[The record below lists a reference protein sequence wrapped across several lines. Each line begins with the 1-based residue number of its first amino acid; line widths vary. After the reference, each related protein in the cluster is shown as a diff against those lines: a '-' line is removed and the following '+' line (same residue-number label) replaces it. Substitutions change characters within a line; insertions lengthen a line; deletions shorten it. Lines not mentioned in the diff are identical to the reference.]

1 MECFQMKQAI
11 QIGAGNIGRGFM
23 GALLEQAGWHVTFA
37 DVVESIISEINT
49 KKCYTVHVQDRECA
63 EIVIRNIDGVLSNSP
78 EFLDRIAQ
86 CDLITTA
93 VGPRVLPIIAKTIAA
108 GLQAR
113 RAAGN
118 TSPMNII
125 CCENGLRTTTR
136 LKNEVV
142 THLGQED
149 LDFIEQYVG
158 FADCAVDRI
167 CPKPSFESP
176 IDAAVESY
184 SEWDVERSAWKG
196 ELADVPGL
204 TYVDDLLAYLER
216 KLFTLNSGHAIC
228 AYLGS
233 LKGYTTIRDSINDP
247 AIGDIVYKAIW
258 ESGEGLIREFHF
270 DADAHHA
277 YIDRIFRRYQNPY
290 LEDETIRVGR
300 EPIRKLDPAD
310 RLIKPLLTAYS
321 YGLPV
326 DHLLF
331 GAAAALRF
339 DCPKDAQSVELQTK
353 IRTDGAESALALY
366 TGLTPDH
373 PLFGRILDIYRAL
386 AVAAKA

>member
-1 MECFQMKQAI
+1 MKQAI

-49 KKCYTVHVQDRECA
+49 RKQYTVHVQDRECA
-63 EIVIRNIDGVLSNSP
+63 EITIKNIDGVFSNRP
-78 EFLDRIAQ
+78 EFLERVAQ

-93 VGPRVLPIIAKTIAA
+93 VGPRVLPVIAKSIAE
-108 GLQAR
+108 GIR
-113 RAAGN
+113 TRKAAGN
-118 TSPMNII
+118 TAPMNVI

-136 LKNEVV
+136 LKNEVI
-142 THLGQED
+142 THLDEEEIKFVD
-149 LDFIEQYVG
+149 KYVG

-167 CPKPSFESP
+167 CPTPSFDNP
-176 IDAAVESY
+176 LDAAVESY
-184 SEWDVERSAWKG
+184 FEWDVERSAWKG
-196 ELADVPGL
+196 ELPEIPGM
-204 TYVDDLLAYLER
+204 TFVDDLLAYLER

-228 AYLGS
+228 AYLGN
-233 LKGYTTIRDSINDP
+233 LKGYSTIRESISDP
-247 AIGDIVYKAIW
+247 VIADIVYKAIC
-258 ESGEGLIREFHF
+258 ESGEGLIREFSF

-277 YIDRIFRRYQNPY
+277 YIDRIFGRYQNPY

-326 DHLLF
+326 DHLIF
-331 GAAAALRF
+331 GAAAALYF
-339 DCPKDAQSVELQTK
+339 DCSGDSQSVEMMK
-353 IRTDGAESALALY
+353 MIRSDGVEKTLEAY
-366 TGLTPDH
+366 TGLRPDH
-373 PLFGRILDIYRAL
+373 PLFGRILDTYRAL
-386 AVAAKA
+386 AVAVKQ

>member
-1 MECFQMKQAI
+1 MKQAI

-37 DVVESIISEINT
+37 DVVESIIAEINT
-49 KKCYTVHVQDRECA
+49 KKQYTVHVQDRECA
-63 EIVIRNIDGVLSNSP
+63 EITIRNIDGVLSNGP
-78 EFLDRIAQ
+78 ELPERIAQ

-93 VGPRVLPIIAKTIAA
+93 VGPRVLPIIAKSIAA
-108 GLQAR
+108 GIQAR
-113 RAAGN
+113 KAAGN
-118 TSPMNII
+118 TSPMNVI

-142 THLGQED
+142 THLNAEEI
-149 LDFIEQYVG
+149 DFIEKYVG

-167 CPKPSFESP
+167 CPKPSFENP
-176 IDAAVESY
+176 LDAAVESY

-196 ELADVPGL
+196 ELADIPGM
-204 TYVDDLLAYLER
+204 TYVDNLLAYLER

-233 LKGYTTIRDSINDP
+233 LKGYTTIRDSISDP
-247 AIGDIVYKAIW
+247 AIGDIVYKAIY
-258 ESGEGLIREFHF
+258 ESGEGLIREFGF

-277 YIDRIFRRYQNPY
+277 YIDRIFSRYQNPY

-310 RLIKPLLTAYS
+310 RLIKPLMTAYS

-326 DHLLF
+326 DHLIF
-331 GAAAALRF
+331 GAAAALHF
-339 DCPKDAQSVELQTK
+339 NCPDDAQSVEMLKKVQ
-353 IRTDGAESALALY
+353 AEGVEKALETY

-373 PLFGRILDIYRAL
+373 PLFGRILDVYRAL
-386 AVAAKA
+386 AVAAKK

>member
-1 MECFQMKQAI
+1 MKQAI

-142 THLGQED
+142 THLGEED
-149 LDFIEQYVG
+149 LAFIDQYVG

-196 ELADVPGL
+196 ELADIPGL

-247 AIGDIVYKAIW
+247 AIGDIVYKAIY

-290 LEDETIRVGR
+290 LEDETVRVGR

-310 RLIKPLLTAYS
+310 RLIKPLMTAYS

-326 DHLLF
+326 DHLIF
-331 GAAAALRF
+331 GAAAALHY
-339 DCPKDAQSVELQTK
+339 DCPDDAQSVELQKK
-353 IRTDGAESALALY
+353 IREEGVEAALTTY
-366 TGLTPDH
+366 TGLQPDH
-373 PLFGRILDIYRAL
+373 PLFGRILDVYRAL

>member
-1 MECFQMKQAI
+1 MKQAI

-49 KKCYTVHVQDRECA
+49 KKQYTVHVLDRECA
-63 EIVIRNIDGVLSNSP
+63 EIMIRNIDGVLSNSP
-78 EFLDRIAQ
+78 EFLERIAR

-93 VGPRVLPIIAKTIAA
+93 VGPRVLPVIAKSIAA
-108 GLQAR
+108 GIRAR
-113 RAAGN
+113 KEAGN
-118 TSPMNII
+118 TAPMNVI

-142 THLGQED
+142 THLNAEEIG
-149 LDFIEQYVG
+149 FIDKYVG

-167 CPKPSFESP
+167 CPKPAFDDP
-176 IDAAVESY
+176 LDAAVESY

-196 ELADVPGL
+196 ELPEIPGM
-204 TYVDDLLAYLER
+204 TFVDDLLAYLER

-228 AYLGS
+228 AYLGN
-233 LKGYTTIRDSINDP
+233 LKGYTTIRESISDP
-247 AIGDIVYKAIW
+247 AIGDIVYKAIC
-258 ESGEGLIREFHF
+258 ESGEGLIREFSF

-277 YIDRIFRRYQNPY
+277 YIDRIFSRYQNPY

-300 EPIRKLDPAD
+300 EPIRKLDPSD
-310 RLIKPLLTAYS
+310 RLIKPLMTAYS

-339 DCPKDAQSVELQTK
+339 DCPNDAQSVEMLQK
-353 IRTDGAESALALY
+353 IREDGVESALEAY
-366 TGLTPDH
+366 TGLEPGH
-373 PLFGRILDIYRAL
+373 PLFGRILDIYLAL
-386 AVAAKA
+386 AVAVKQ

>member
-1 MECFQMKQAI
+1 MKQAI

-49 KKCYTVHVQDRECA
+49 KKQYTVHVLDRECS
-63 EIVIRNIDGVLSNSP
+63 EITIRNIDGVLSNSP
-78 EFLDRIAQ
+78 AFLEKITQ

-93 VGPRVLPIIAKTIAA
+93 VGPRVLPIIAKSIAA
-108 GLQAR
+108 GIRAR
-113 RAAGN
+113 KAAGN
-118 TSPMNII
+118 TSAMNVI

-142 THLGQED
+142 THLNAEEI
-149 LDFIEQYVG
+149 DFIDKYVG

-167 CPKPSFESP
+167 CPKPSFENP
-176 IDAAVESY
+176 LDAAVERY

-196 ELADVPGL
+196 ELPEIPGM
-204 TYVDDLLAYLER
+204 TFVDDLLAYLER

-228 AYLGS
+228 AYLGN
-233 LKGYTTIRDSINDP
+233 LKGYTTIRESIDDP
-247 AIGDIVYKAIW
+247 AIGDIVYKAIC
-258 ESGEGLIREFHF
+258 ESGEGLIREFSF
-270 DADAHHA
+270 DANAHHA
-277 YIDRIFRRYQNPY
+277 YIDRIFSRYQNPY

-300 EPIRKLDPAD
+300 EPIRKLDPSD
-310 RLIKPLLTAYS
+310 RLIKPLMTAYS

-326 DHLLF
+326 DHLIF

-339 DCPKDAQSVELQTK
+339 DCPNDAQSVEMFQK
-353 IRTDGAESALALY
+353 IRKDGVESALEAY
-366 TGLTPDH
+366 TGLKPGN
-373 PLFGRILDIYRAL
+373 PLFGRILDVYLAL
-386 AVAAKA
+386 AVAVKQ

>member
-1 MECFQMKQAI
+1 MKQAI

-37 DVVESIISEINT
+37 DVVESIITEINT
-49 KKCYTVHVQDRECA
+49 KKEYTVHIQDRECG
-63 EIVIRNIDGVLSNSP
+63 EITVRNIDGVLSNGP
-78 EFLDRIAQ
+78 ELSERIAR

-93 VGPRVLPIIAKTIAA
+93 VGPNVLPVIAKNIAA
-108 GLQAR
+108 GIQAR
-113 RAAGN
+113 KAAGN
-118 TSPMNII
+118 TVPMNVI

-142 THLGQED
+142 THLNAEEI
-149 LDFIEQYVG
+149 DFIEQYVG

-167 CPKPSFESP
+167 CPKPSFENLL
-176 IDAAVESY
+176 DVAVESY

-196 ELADVPGL
+196 EPADIPGM
-204 TYVDDLLAYLER
+204 TYVDNLLAYLER

-233 LKGYTTIRDSINDP
+233 LKGYATIRESVEDP
-247 AIGDIVYKAIW
+247 VIGDIVYKAIY
-258 ESGEGLIREFHF
+258 ESGEGLIREFGF
-270 DADAHHA
+270 DANAHHA
-277 YIDRIFRRYQNPY
+277 YIDRIFARFQNPF
-290 LEDETIRVGR
+290 LEDETVRVGR

-310 RLIKPLLTAYS
+310 RLIKPLMTAYS

-331 GAAAALRF
+331 GAAAALHYDF
-339 DCPKDAQSVELQTK
+339 AEDAQSQELQGK
-353 IRTDGAESALALY
+353 IRSEGVEKALETY
-366 TGLTPDH
+366 TGLKPEH
-373 PLFGRILDIYRAL
+373 PLFGRILDVYRAL
-386 AVAAKA
+386 AVAKK